1 MKPELQNKLYEKYP
15 QIFCQKDLSMQETC
29 MCWGIDV
36 EEGWYN
42 ILNTLCSIIQQHIDY
57 INGLDENSRKMR
69 TGNKEQI
76 FQVEASQVKE
86 KFGGLRFYYDGGDN
100 YIEGAVRMAENMSY
114 VTCELCGAPGK
125 PNESGWIQTFCDPCR
140 NKEWERRQ
148 SLIKKS

>member
-86 KFGGLRFYYDGGDN
+86 KFGTLRFYTDGTDETVN
-100 YIEGAVRMAENMSY
+100 ALIDMAERMSAC
-114 VTCELCGAPGK
+114 TCEDCGGAGKLTGKSWLSTLCDSCK
-125 PNESGWIQTFCDPCR
+125 T
-140 NKEWERRQ
+140 ERRQ
-148 SLIKKS
+148 NV